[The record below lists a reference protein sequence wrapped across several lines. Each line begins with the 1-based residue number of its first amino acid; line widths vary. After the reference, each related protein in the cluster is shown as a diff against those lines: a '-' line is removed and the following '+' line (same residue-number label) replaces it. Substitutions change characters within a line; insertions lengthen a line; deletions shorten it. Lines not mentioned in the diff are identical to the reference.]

1 MFSNL
6 DRYLEIVKHFDVDA
20 KRFFITLDSDKA
32 VEQDVYKDNIADKA
46 VLIEELGGEQSVKLT
61 QERSNISDWL
71 NFNALRNKALE
82 LEKTGKTEQLCL
94 TVAQKVEKQI
104 SGLDSAKTLEMIKA
118 RDSQLRIALRSVNT
132 EDLGIAEPT
141 ADDIDAAMKESK
153 GNKPMKEDNDSF
165 KKRFERIK
173 EVMFTINRKF
183 AEKEFSPVGYS
194 LLF

>member
-1 MFSNL
+1 
-6 DRYLEIVKHFDVDA
+6 
-20 KRFFITLDSDKA
+20 
-32 VEQDVYKDNIADKA
+32 
-46 VLIEELGGEQSVKLT
+46 
-61 QERSNISDWL
+61 
-71 NFNALRNKALE
+71 
-82 LEKTGKTEQLCL
+82 
-94 TVAQKVEKQI
+94 
-104 SGLDSAKTLEMIKA
+104 MIKA